1 MKMSKRKLGS
11 IVAAGG
17 LVAVLVMSGTFAYLT
32 DNETVTNVFTIG
44 ELQIDLVEVNTPK
57 EDETY
62 IPNQVIAKDP
72 KVVNT
77 GENTSAI
84 VFLEVDIPIKDV
96 VVVNGDGTAVDYD
109 AEYGEELFKLLVE
122 TIDGPIYGMYRES
135 INSDWVQLFTSGTI
149 YDTNGVSEE
158 DAVNFNKD
166 SISHI
171 TYVYGYTKALEPNDG
186 ETPPLFDAVRF
197 ANVIERQVDGSI
209 EIPIRAYAIQSE
221 YLGDNDKYDI
231 INLSTADLIEIYT
244 IFINQNSNV
253 ISSDGL
259 KAADTNGKLQ
269 LNGDEINN

>member
-44 ELQIDLVEVNTPK
+44 ELQIDLVEVNAPK

-96 VVVNGDGTAVDYD
+96 VVVNGDGTAVGYD
-109 AEYGEELFKLLVE
+109 TMYGEELFKLLIRE
-122 TIDGPIYGMYRES
+122 IDGPVYGMYREN
-135 INSDWVQLFTSGTI
+135 INSEWTQLFTTGTV
-149 YDTNGVSEE
+149 YDTNGKADGE
-158 DAVNFNKD
+158 DGFNIN

-171 TYVYGYTKALEPNDG
+171 TYVYGYTKELEHG
-186 ETPPLFDAVRF
+186 TETPTLFDAVRF
-197 ANVIERQVDGSI
+197 ANVIEREVEGSV

-221 YLGDNDKYDI
+221 YLDAGAYNSSS
-231 INLSTADLIEIYT
+231 LTSTDLIAIYN
-244 IFINQNSNV
+244 IFINQNNAA
-253 ISSDGL
+253 ISSDTL
-259 KAADTNGKLQ
+259 KDADANGKLKLDGTPQ
-269 LNGDEINN
+269 